1 MNHETIITTERL
13 ILRTWKEEDVEVY
26 FQINQDPKVIE
37 FLPGSLTI
45 DQVRKFMEA
54 MNRHQQDHS
63 YTLWATELKTSAAMI
78 GFIGLNVVDFEA
90 VFAPA
95 TEIGWRLGS
104 QYWGNGYATEGA
116 KAALEYG
123 FHQGGLNEI
132 VSCTAYANLRSQ
144 AVMKR
149 LGMLRDMQGDFAHSK
164 LPLDH
169 PLSKHLLYRL
179 RKK

>member
-13 ILRTWKEEDVEVY
+13 ILRTWKEEDAEVY

-37 FLPGSLTI
+37 FLPGSLTM

-54 MNRHQQDHS
+54 MNLQQQEHG
-63 YTLWATELKTSAAMI
+63 YTLWAAALKSSGELI
-78 GFIGLNVVDFEA
+78 GFVGLDMATFMPIPA
-90 VFAPA
+90 V
-95 TEIGWRLGS
+95 EIGWRLGS

-116 KAALEYG
+116 QAALEYG

-132 VSCTAYANLRSQ
+132 VSCTAHANLRSQ

-164 LPLDH
+164 LPVDH

-179 RKK
+179 QKK